1 MLNNTLASKDKW
13 FIVLSKAPGA
23 QIAES
28 GEPGAATIHPGGTPL
43 KSVIKSIIYS
53 LFLFAAQHAS
63 AADTLL
69 HSVTGYTSTNDGVIS
84 FTAMVFDEGGKVVAT
99 GGEELKADYPE
110 AVLVDGDGQFV
121 LPGLHDGHGHVSSQG
136 FLNVELNVTGS
147 ESLEEAVA
155 RIAAYDKAN
164 PGSGWIKGRGWNQV
178 LWPIKEFPTA
188 AAIDAVVADRPVWLR
203 RIDGHAGWANS
214 KALELAGIDNDTPDP
229 VGGKII
235 RDDNGNATGTLIDAA
250 MSFVSAQVPPS
261 NKEEYRRAFLAA
273 FKELTSLGLTSVHD
287 AGIGI
292 DEAEVYMSMA
302 DNGEMPMRIY
312 AMMWEASENL
322 DAIGKPIIGYGN
334 DRLDIRSVKL
344 MSDGALG
351 SRGAAMIDPYEDDT
365 ENRGLRMYTQ
375 EEVDAKVKKAND
387 MGFQVGIHAIGDFGN
402 RQSLDAFEKAQG
414 GVRSPL
420 RNRVEHAQII
430 TLEDIPRFA
439 KLGVIASMQATHATS
454 DMNMAEDRI
463 GAKRLEGA
471 YAWRKLLDSG
481 AVIANGSDF
490 PVELANPMHG
500 MYASVTRKSRAGL
513 PENGW
518 RIEDGITREE
528 TLHSFTLAAAYAAL
542 QEDRLGSLE
551 PGKWADFIVVDRD
564 FFEIPGSEIDDIQVL
579 QTWVGGELVYERCE
593 DPDSAE
599 CEN

>member
-1 MLNNTLASKDKW
+1 MA
-13 FIVLSKAPGA
+13 
-23 QIAES
+23 
-28 GEPGAATIHPGGTPL
+28 
-43 KSVIKSIIYS
+43 
-53 LFLFAAQHAS
+53 
-63 AADTLL
+63 
-69 HSVTGYTSTNDGVIS
+69 GYTSSNDGIVEFS
-84 FTAMVFDEGGKVVAT
+84 
-99 GGEELKADYPE
+99 
-110 AVLVDGDGQFV
+110 VLVFGDDGRIIAIGDDDLLAGYPDADQVDGQGRYV
-121 LPGLHDGHGHVSSQG
+121 LPGLHDAHGHVSSQG

-178 LWPIKEFPTA
+178 LWPVQEFPTA
-188 AAIDAVVADRPVWLR
+188 AAIDAVVSDRPVWLR
-203 RIDGHAGWANS
+203 RIDGHAGWANG
-214 KALELAGIDNDTPDP
+214 KALELAGIDKDTPDP
-229 VGGKII
+229 VGGKIH
-235 RDDNGNATGTLIDAA
+235 RDDDGNATGTLIDNA
-250 MSFVSAQVPPS
+250 MNLVSSKVPGS
-261 NKEEYRRAFLAA
+261 TKEEYRRAFLAA

-302 DNGEMPMRIY
+302 DNGEMSMRIY
-312 AMMWEASENL
+312 AMMWEAGENL
-322 DAIGKPIIGYGN
+322 DAIGKPIIAYGN

-351 SRGAAMIDPYEDDT
+351 SRGAAMLEPYEDDT

-375 EEVDAKVKKAND
+375 AEVDAKVRKAND

-402 RQSLDAFEKAQG
+402 RQSLDAFENSQG
-414 GVRSPL
+414 GMASPL
-420 RNRVEHAQII
+420 RNRVEHSQII
-430 TLEDIPRFA
+430 SLADIPRFA
-439 KLGVIASMQATHATS
+439 ELGVIASMQATHATS

-463 GAKRLEGA
+463 GAERLKGA

-481 AVIANGSDF
+481 AVLANGSDF

-500 MYASVTRKSRAGL
+500 LYASVTRQSLAGL
-513 PENGW
+513 PEGGW
-518 RIEDGITREE
+518 HAEEGLSREE
-528 TLHSFTLAAAYAAL
+528 TLHSFTLAAAYAAH

-564 FFEIPGSEIDDIQVL
+564 YFTIPASETDDIQVV
-579 QTWVGGELVYERCE
+579 QTWVGGEMVYERCE

-599 CEN
+599 CMN

>member
-1 MLNNTLASKDKW
+1 MKTCFTSICYVLLVLA
-13 FIVLSKAPGA
+13 A
-23 QIAES
+23 QIA
-28 GEPGAATIHPGGTPL
+28 
-43 KSVIKSIIYS
+43 V
-53 LFLFAAQHAS
+53 

-69 HSVTGYTSTNDGVIS
+69 HSVTGYTSTDAGLVS
-84 FTAMVFDEGGKVVAT
+84 FSALVFDDAGKIVAS
-99 GGEELKADYPE
+99 GGEELIAEYDDAEK
-110 AVLVDGDGQFV
+110 VDGAGLYV

-136 FLNVELNVTGS
+136 FLDVELNVTGS
-147 ESLEEAVA
+147 ASLAEAVE
-155 RIAAYDKAN
+155 RIAAYNKAN

-178 LWPIKEFPTA
+178 LWPVREFPTA

-235 RDDNGNATGTLIDAA
+235 RDDNGNATGTLIDTA
-250 MSFVSAQVPPS
+250 MSFVSSQVPGAS
-261 NKEEYRRAFLAA
+261 KDEYRRAFLAA
-273 FKELTSLGLTSVHD
+273 FRELTSLGLTSIHD

-302 DNGEMPMRIY
+302 DNGEMSMRIY
-312 AMMWEASENL
+312 AMMWEAGANL
-322 DAIGKPIIGYGN
+322 DAIGKPIIAYGN

-375 EEVDAKVKKAND
+375 AEVDAKVKKAND

-402 RQSLDAFEKAQG
+402 RQSLDAFERSQG
-414 GVRSPL
+414 GVPSPL

-439 KLGVIASMQATHATS
+439 ELGVIASMQATHATS

-500 MYASVTRKSRAGL
+500 MYASVARKSRGGL
-513 PENGW
+513 PEGGW
-518 RIEDGITREE
+518 RIEDGLSREE
-528 TLHSFTLAAAYAAL
+528 TLHSFTLGAAYAAL

-564 FFEIPGSEIDDIQVL
+564 FFEIPESEIDDIQVI
-579 QTWVGGELVYERCE
+579 QTWVGGEMVYERCA
-593 DPDSAE
+593 DPDSAD